1 MTKPLSNCLIIN
13 KTKFR
18 VVIMNETEFLELL
31 KKHQNGT
38 LSDEDKDKLDAW
50 YLHKAA
56 NSSKQLNEY
65 ELADSYE
72 HLKSILPLA
81 QQTKVISLWPRIAAA
96 ASIALLF
103 GGGIFYF
110 TKSELR
116 VEQEN
121 IQVVEKPKEIAP
133 GGNRGILTLSNGKQI
148 VLSDISSKDIIAK
161 EDQDEVTIKMD
172 ANGVITYVI
181 NPNADT
187 SEEDADSFNTLSTP
201 TGGQYNIVLADGT
214 KVFLN
219 AVSSIKYPTQF
230 NGDQRIVEL
239 EGEAYFEVAKNKSKP
254 FLVKSA
260 NQTIE
265 VLGTH
270 FNVHAYNNESVVK
283 TTLLEG
289 SVAVSSKNQ
298 KAILKPGQQ
307 ANVSESSSKI
317 AVKEV
322 DTEAA
327 IAWKNGRFKFD
338 NADLKSVMKQLERW
352 YGIKVEYRGDVSD
365 VRFNGG
371 TFRNKNLSEV
381 LKVLELSN
389 IKFKVEGKTI
399 IVYP

>member
-1 MTKPLSNCLIIN
+1 MLKMEFKLII
-13 KTKFR
+13 
-18 VVIMNETEFLELL
+18 
-31 KKHQNGT
+31 KKINDT
-38 LSDEDKDKLDAW
+38 LSPEEESIFDVWYNESVENRDYFFKVKNNYQSEIGNINLDEAW
-50 YLHKAA
+50 
-56 NSSKQLNEY
+56 
-65 ELADSYE
+65 
-72 HLKSILPLA
+72 
-81 QQTKVISLWPRIAAA
+81 KVVDRKIIPVKNKNQFYKYAVA
-96 ASIALLF
+96 ASIALLL
-103 GGGIFYF
+103 GTGMFYF
-110 TKSELR
+110 SKPK
-116 VEQEN
+116 EQI
-121 IQVVEKPKEIAP
+121 IQVVEKPQEITP

-148 VLSDISSKDIIAK
+148 VLSDISAKDTIAQEGEK
-161 EDQDEVTIKMD
+161 EEVTIKMD
-172 ANGVITYVI
+172 EKGVITYVI
-181 NPNADT
+181 NP
-187 SEEDADSFNTLSTP
+187 DADVSKAGTNSFNTLSTP

-214 KVFLN
+214 KVYLN
-219 AVSSIKYPTQF
+219 TVSSIKYPTQF

-239 EGEAYFEVAKNKSKP
+239 EGEAYFEVAKNKNKP
-254 FLVKSA
+254 FIVKSG
-260 NQTIE
+260 NQSIE

-270 FNVHAYNNESVVK
+270 FNVHAYNNEAIIK

-289 SVAVSSKNQ
+289 SVAVSYKSQ

-307 ANVSESSSKI
+307 SNVSDDFNRIGIRK
-317 AVKEV
+317 V

-371 TFRNKNLSEV
+371 TFMNKNLSEV

>member
-1 MTKPLSNCLIIN
+1 
-13 KTKFR
+13 
-18 VVIMNETEFLELL
+18 MNETEFLELL
-31 KKHQNGT
+31 KKYQNGT
-38 LSDEDKDKLDAW
+38 LSHEDKDKLDAW
-50 YLHKAA
+50 YLHKAS
-56 NSSKQLNEY
+56 NSKRQLSEY

-72 HLKSILPLA
+72 HLKSRLPLA
-81 QQTKVISLWPRIAAA
+81 QKTKVINIWPRVAAA
-96 ASIALLF
+96 ASIIVLL
-103 GGGIFYF
+103 GAGIFYF
-110 TKSELR
+110 AKSETAAK
-116 VEQEN
+116 QEN
-121 IQVVEKPKEIAP
+121 IQIVEKAKEIAP

-148 VLSDISSKDIIAK
+148 ILSDISSKDIIAK

-181 NPNADT
+181 NPDADT
-187 SEEDADSFNTLSTP
+187 SKENGNLFNTLSTP

-230 NGDQRIVEL
+230 TEDQRVVEL
-239 EGEAYFEVAKNKSKP
+239 EGEAYFEVAKDKSKP
-254 FLVKSA
+254 FIVKSD

-270 FNVHAYNNESVVK
+270 FNVHAYDNESVVK

-289 SVAVSSKNQ
+289 SVAVAAKNQ

-307 ANVSESSSKI
+307 SNISNGSSKI

>member
-1 MTKPLSNCLIIN
+1 
-13 KTKFR
+13 
-18 VVIMNETEFLELL
+18 MNETEFLELL
-31 KKHQNGT
+31 KKYQNGT
-38 LSDEDKDKLDAW
+38 LSHEDKDKLDAW
-50 YLHKAA
+50 YLHKAS
-56 NSSKQLNEY
+56 NSKRQLSEY

-72 HLKSILPLA
+72 HLKSRLPLA
-81 QQTKVISLWPRIAAA
+81 QKTKVINIWPRVAAA
-96 ASIALLF
+96 ASIIVLLSA
-103 GGGIFYF
+103 GIFYF
-110 TKSELR
+110 VKSETAAK
-116 VEQEN
+116 QEN
-121 IQVVEKPKEIAP
+121 IQIVEKAKEIAP

-148 VLSDISSKDIIAK
+148 ILSDISSKDIIAK

-181 NPNADT
+181 NPDADT
-187 SEEDADSFNTLSTP
+187 SKENGNLFNTLSTP

-230 NGDQRIVEL
+230 NGDQRVVEL
-239 EGEAYFEVAKNKSKP
+239 EGEAYFEVAKDKSKP
-254 FLVKSA
+254 FIVKSDK
-260 NQTIE
+260 QTIE

-270 FNVHAYNNESVVK
+270 FNVHAYNNEAAVK

-307 ANVSESSSKI
+307 SNISDNAKI
-317 AVKEV
+317 AIREV

-399 IVYP
+399 TVYP

>member
-1 MTKPLSNCLIIN
+1 
-13 KTKFR
+13 
-18 VVIMNETEFLELL
+18 MNETEFLELL
-31 KKHQNGT
+31 KKYQNGT
-38 LSDEDKDKLDAW
+38 LSHEDKDRLDAW
-50 YLHKAA
+50 YLHKAS
-56 NSSKQLNEY
+56 NSKKQLSEY

-72 HLKSILPLA
+72 HLKSRLPLA
-81 QQTKVISLWPRIAAA
+81 QKTKVINIWPRVAAA
-96 ASIALLF
+96 ASIIVLLSA
-103 GGGIFYF
+103 GIFYF
-110 TKSELR
+110 VKSETAAK
-116 VEQEN
+116 QEN
-121 IQVVEKPKEIAP
+121 IQIVEKAKEIAP

-148 VLSDISSKDIIAK
+148 ILSDISSKDIIAK

-181 NPNADT
+181 NPDADT
-187 SEEDADSFNTLSTP
+187 SKENGNLFNTLSTP

-230 NGDQRIVEL
+230 NGDQRVVEL
-239 EGEAYFEVAKNKSKP
+239 EGEAYFEVAKDKSKP
-254 FLVKSA
+254 FIVKSDK
-260 NQTIE
+260 QTIE

-270 FNVHAYNNESVVK
+270 FNVHAYNNEAAVK

-307 ANVSESSSKI
+307 SNISDNAKI
-317 AVKEV
+317 AIREV

-399 IVYP
+399 TVYP

>member
-1 MTKPLSNCLIIN
+1 
-13 KTKFR
+13 
-18 VVIMNETEFLELL
+18 MNENEILALL
-31 KKHQNGT
+31 KKYQEDT
-38 LSDEDKDKLDAW
+38 LSNEDKDKVDAW
-50 YLHKAA
+50 YLHKAS
-56 NSSKQLNEY
+56 NSNLQLNEY
-65 ELADSYE
+65 ELEDSYQY
-72 HLKSILPLA
+72 LKEKLPLK
-81 QQTKVISLWPRIAAA
+81 QETKVIRIWPRFAVA
-96 ASIALLF
+96 ASITVLL
-103 GGGIFYF
+103 GTGIFYF
-110 TKSELR
+110 TKTK
-116 VEQEN
+116 EQP
-121 IQVVEKPKEIAP
+121 IQVAEKPQEIAP

-148 VLSDISSKDIIAK
+148 VLADISAKDTIAK
-161 EDQDEVTIKMD
+161 EGEEDEVTIKMG
-172 ANGVITYVI
+172 ANGVITYII
-181 NPNADT
+181 NPNTDT
-187 SEEDADSFNTLSTP
+187 SKADANLFNTLSTP

-214 KVFLN
+214 KVYLN

-239 EGEAYFEVAKNKSKP
+239 DGEAYFEVAKNKNKP
-254 FLVKSA
+254 FIVKSGD
-260 NQTIE
+260 QDIE

-270 FNVHAYNNESVVK
+270 FNVHAYDNESVVK

-289 SVAVSSKNQ
+289 SVAVSYKNQ

-307 ANVSESSSKI
+307 SNVSDKFTKI
-317 AVKEV
+317 AIKQV

-338 NADLKSVMKQLERW
+338 NADLKTVMRQLERW

-371 TFRNKNLSEV
+371 TFMNKNLSEV

>member
-1 MTKPLSNCLIIN
+1 MN
-13 KTKFR
+13 K
-18 VVIMNETEFLELL
+18 TEFLELL

-38 LSDEDKDKLDAW
+38 LSDEDKDKLDSW

-56 NSSKQLNEY
+56 NSNEQLSEY

-72 HLKSILPLA
+72 HLKLRLPLA
-81 QQTKVISLWPRIAAA
+81 QQTKVVNLWPRIAAA
-96 ASIALLF
+96 ASIVLLF
-103 GGGIFYF
+103 GAGIFYF

-181 NPNADT
+181 NPNADD
-187 SEEDADSFNTLSTP
+187 SEEDANSFNTLSTP

-270 FNVHAYNNESVVK
+270 FNVHAYNNEAVIK

-307 ANVSESSSKI
+307 SNISESSSKI

>member
-1 MTKPLSNCLIIN
+1 
-13 KTKFR
+13 
-18 VVIMNETEFLELL
+18 MNETEFLELL
-31 KKHQNGT
+31 KRHQNGT
-38 LSDEDKDKLDAW
+38 LSIEDKDKLDAW
-50 YLHKAA
+50 YLHKAT
-56 NSSKQLNEY
+56 NSNKQLSEY

-72 HLKSILPLA
+72 HLKSRLPLI
-81 QQTKVISLWPRIAAA
+81 QQTKVINLWPRIAVA
-96 ASIALLF
+96 ASIALLL
-103 GGGIFYF
+103 GTGIFYF
-110 TKSELR
+110 TKSEVG

-121 IQVVEKPKEIAP
+121 SPVVEKSKEIAP

-148 VLSDISSKDIIAK
+148 ILSEISSKDIIAK

-172 ANGVITYVI
+172 ANGLITYVI
-181 NPNADT
+181 NPNAEA
-187 SEEDADSFNTLSTP
+187 SKEDANSFNTLSTP

-270 FNVHAYNNESVVK
+270 FNVHAYNNESVIK

-381 LKVLELSN
+381 LKVLELNN

>member
-1 MTKPLSNCLIIN
+1 
-13 KTKFR
+13 
-18 VVIMNETEFLELL
+18 MNENEILALL
-31 KKHQNGT
+31 KKYQEGT
-38 LSDEDKDKLDAW
+38 LSNEDKDKVDAW
-50 YLHKAA
+50 YLYKAS
-56 NSSKQLNEY
+56 NSNLQLNEY
-65 ELADSYE
+65 ELEDSYE
-72 HLKSILPLA
+72 YLKAKLPLK
-81 QQTKVISLWPRIAAA
+81 QETKVIRIWPRVAVA
-96 ASIALLF
+96 ASITVML
-103 GGGIFYF
+103 GTGIFYF
-110 TKSELR
+110 TKTK
-116 VEQEN
+116 EQ
-121 IQVVEKPKEIAP
+121 IPQVAEKPQEIAP

-148 VLSDISSKDIIAK
+148 VLADISAKDTIAK
-161 EDQDEVTIKMD
+161 EGEEDEVTIKMG
-172 ANGVITYVI
+172 ANGVITYII
-181 NPNADT
+181 NPNTVASKAD
-187 SEEDADSFNTLSTP
+187 ANLFNTLSTP

-214 KVFLN
+214 KVYLN

-239 EGEAYFEVAKNKSKP
+239 DGEAYFEVAKNKNKP
-254 FLVKSA
+254 FIVKSGD
-260 NQTIE
+260 QDIE

-270 FNVHAYNNESVVK
+270 FNVHAYDNESVVK

-289 SVAVSSKNQ
+289 SVAVNYKNQ

-307 ANVSESSSKI
+307 SNVSDKFNKI
-317 AVKEV
+317 TIKQV

-338 NADLKSVMKQLERW
+338 NADLKTVMRQLERW

-371 TFRNKNLSEV
+371 TFMNKNLSEV

>member
-1 MTKPLSNCLIIN
+1 MN
-13 KTKFR
+13 KT
-18 VVIMNETEFLELL
+18 ELLELL
-31 KKHQNGT
+31 KKYQNGT
-38 LSDEDKDKLDAW
+38 LSNEEKDKLDAW
-50 YLHKAA
+50 YLYKA
-56 NSSKQLNEY
+56 SDKRQLNEY
-65 ELADSYE
+65 ELEDSYE
-72 HLKSILPLA
+72 YLKSKLPLV
-81 QQTKVISLWPRIAAA
+81 QEKKVISLWPRVAAA
-96 ASIALLF
+96 ASIALLL
-103 GGGIFYF
+103 GTGIFYF
-110 TKSELR
+110 AKPEIE
-116 VEQEN
+116 VQEKN
-121 IQVVEKPKEIAP
+121 IQVVEKTKEIAP

-148 VLSDISSKDIIAK
+148 ILSDINSKDIIAK

-181 NPNADT
+181 NPNAET
-187 SEEDADSFNTLSTP
+187 SKEDANSFNTLSTP

-254 FLVKSA
+254 FIVKSDD
-260 NQTIE
+260 QTIE

-270 FNVHAYNNESVVK
+270 FNVHAYANESAIK

-307 ANVSESSSKI
+307 SSLTATASKI
-317 AVKEV
+317 SIKEV

-338 NADLKSVMKQLERW
+338 NADLKTVMKQLERW

-381 LKVLELSN
+381 LKVLELSD

>member
-1 MTKPLSNCLIIN
+1 
-13 KTKFR
+13 
-18 VVIMNETEFLELL
+18 MNETEFLELL
-31 KKHQNGT
+31 KRYQNGT
-38 LSDEDKDKLDAW
+38 LSNEDKDKLDAW
-50 YLHKAA
+50 YLHKAT
-56 NSSKQLNEY
+56 NSNKQLSEY
-65 ELADSYE
+65 ELEDSYE
-72 HLKSILPLA
+72 YLKSRLPLA
-81 QQTKVISLWPRIAAA
+81 KEKKVINLWPRIAAA
-96 ASIALLF
+96 ASVALLF
-103 GGGIFYF
+103 GAGLFYF
-110 TKSELR
+110 TKSES
-116 VEQEN
+116 VVKQEN

-148 VLSDISSKDIIAK
+148 VLSDVSSKDIIAK

-172 ANGVITYVI
+172 ANGVITYMI

-187 SEEDADSFNTLSTP
+187 SKEDSNSFNTLSTP

-230 NGDQRIVEL
+230 NGNQRIVEL
-239 EGEAYFEVAKNKSKP
+239 EGEAYFEVAKNKNKP
-254 FLVKSA
+254 FLVKSD

-307 ANVSESSSKI
+307 SNVSDGSNKI